1 MSIGTALRDTIKTSI
16 EEIGRCK
23 EGSEEYEK
31 QVRATTM
38 LIDRYNEM
46 EKIELEKQ
54 KVEVELEKLEIEE
67 KKNKDEKTDKVVKN
81 ILTGGGLLITALGT
95 VAMFIFEEKGSI
107 TSQAGRKILDRV
119 FRTK

>member
-1 MSIGTALRDTIKTSI
+1 MSIGTALRNTIQKNI
-16 EEIGRCK
+16 EEIDRCK
-23 EGSEEYEK
+23 EGSEEFEK
-31 QVRATTM
+31 QVKATTM

-54 KVEVELEKLEIEE
+54 KVEVELEKLEVEE
-67 KKNKDEKTDKVVKN
+67 SKNKDEKHDRKVKN
-81 ILTGGGLLITALGT
+81 LLTGGGLLITALGT

-119 FRTK
+119 FRSK